1 MPNLQR
7 PSDFVIPP
15 GTKGLDI
22 VLMIDNRTPLTQE
35 SMMYLLQNANEY
47 IRTVLT
53 SEEARS
59 LKDNNIWWNQ
69 PYTLSKLGFI
79 PESFSVH
86 EGKLFIQFNPT

>member
-1 MPNLQR
+1 MSNLDR
-7 PSDFVIPP
+7 PADFAIPE

-22 VLMIDNRTPLTQE
+22 VMMIDGRTPLTQE
-35 SMMYLLQNANEY
+35 SMLYLLQNANQY

-69 PYTLSKLGFI
+69 PYTLSKFGFI

-86 EGKLFIQFNPT
+86 EGKLFIHFNPT